1 MRKSLHAV
9 TRAISLFIFLIAGS
23 FVLNAQN
30 GFVEGS
36 IKDAQKQALAFAT
49 VTIFKAADTTV
60 VNYKLTDPNGKFKIT
75 QLPLNVDLRVLV
87 SFTGYEAY
95 RKNFT
100 LTQEAASLSLG
111 DIELSVA
118 ADILE
123 DAIVTA
129 ERPPVVMRRDT
140 IEFNAESFKTLPA
153 AMVEDLLR
161 KLPGVVMTEDG
172 QFMVNG
178 RKVNRILVDGR
189 EFFGNDLK
197 ATTKNLPAYT
207 IDKVQ
212 VHNDERDL
220 FDDPNRPPSEVG
232 QVINLR
238 LKKEY
243 KKGMFG
249 KLYAGAGTSD
259 RHEAG
264 GIVNLFRDTTQISL
278 LGFSN
283 NLSKGAFSMGELT
296 GAGGFNRSGFNSMA
310 ITSGGGVALNGIS
323 FGGLGMGIETSKGAG
338 ININHTV
345 GRKLDLNA
353 QYFFTGSKDE
363 FRSTSVREQFVK
375 DTILTTSTLVDRVT
389 RRNTH
394 ITGLRAFWKI
404 DSLTRLEFTPKIS
417 VSNGNNIR
425 PETSLTNQNFEG
437 KLNEST
443 IDGRDKQY
451 AMNYNHYL
459 NFNRKMKKGYSLN
472 VSNYTDIDNWENVY
486 INKLINSYI
495 AVDTLYQNRKQ
506 DQDIAVRSVQN
517 YITLAKVINKS
528 IDVSFRHKLEW
539 KENRSGIYVYDA
551 LFSEDLYNFYLPDL
565 SNDYT
570 REDFGQE
577 FNGRLNYKLKKFTF
591 SPGISY
597 VDLNYTNNF
606 HSLGYKQKN
615 HFGMVLP
622 SVTIRYGNHLSM
634 GLSQYLNVPTV
645 DKMQPVINANN
656 PMNIIIGD
664 PNLRPGKTSSAS
676 VNLNVYTNPKFT
688 YSAYL
693 SAQFMDDA
701 IVSNRS
707 IDALGN
713 QTTRWVQL
721 DGNKSFFSNFN
732 ANKMF
737 TISTKNKF
745 TIGMNGGFNH
755 SENRSILNSEI
766 ITSLV
771 SSVNITPRVMMT
783 IGNLLDFSVSYNHHI
798 NYNRFKNQVLG
809 SFNYVNK
816 NIQNEV
822 TFRPGKHFVFNS
834 RYTMQYRQLTG
845 PGMPRYVHLWNI
857 AATYQFMESQRAQIT
872 LSVFDALKSNRAISR
887 TIQQNYILDVN
898 TTVLQQY
905 FLLTFSYNIKDFK
918 SKSQNSMFGFW

>member
-9 TRAISLFIFLIAGS
+9 MRAIYLFIFLIAGS
-23 FVLNAQN
+23 LVSNAQN
-30 GFVEGS
+30 GVVEGS

-49 VTIFKAADTTV
+49 VTIFKASDTSI
-60 VNYKLTDPNGKFKIT
+60 VNYKLTDPAGKFRIT
-75 QLPLNVDLRVLV
+75 QLPLNIELRILV
-87 SFTGYEAY
+87 SYTGFDSY
-95 RKNFT
+95 RKTFT
-100 LTQEAASLSLG
+100 LSKESTALNLG
-111 DIELSVA
+111 ELVLTPA
-118 ADILE
+118 ADLLE
-123 DAIVTA
+123 DVVVTA
-129 ERPPVVMRRDT
+129 ERPPVVMRKDT
-140 IEFNAESFKTLPA
+140 IEFNAESFKTLPT

-259 RHEAG
+259 RHEIG
-264 GIVNLFRDTTQISL
+264 GIVNLFRDTTQISF

-296 GAGGFNRSGFNSMA
+296 GAGGFNRSGFNSIA
-310 ITSGGGVALNGIS
+310 ITSSGGVALNGIS

-338 ININHTV
+338 ININHTI
-345 GRKLDLNA
+345 GKHLDLNA
-353 QYFFTGSKDE
+353 QYFYTGSKDE
-363 FRSTSVREQFVK
+363 FASTSVREQFVK
-375 DTILTTSTLVDRVT
+375 DTVLTTSTRIDRVT
-389 RRNTH
+389 RRNSH
-394 ITGLRAFWKI
+394 MASLRAFWKI
-404 DSLTRLEFTPKIS
+404 DSLTRLEFTPKINAT
-417 VSNGNNIR
+417 NGNNIR
-425 PETSLTNQNFEG
+425 PEFSLTNQNFEG

-451 AMNYNHYL
+451 SLAYNHYL
-459 NFNRKMKKGYSLN
+459 NFNKKMKKGFSLN
-472 VSNYTDIDNWENVY
+472 ISNYTDMDSRNDVY

-551 LFSEDLYNFYLPDL
+551 LFSEDLYNVYLPDL

-606 HSLGYKQKN
+606 TSLGYKQKN
-615 HFGMVLP
+615 NFGMFLP
-622 SVTIRYGNHLSM
+622 SVNIRYGNHLSM
-634 GLSQYLNVPTV
+634 GLSQYMNVPTV
-645 DKMQPVINANN
+645 DKMQPVVNANN

-664 PNLRPGKTSSAS
+664 PNLRPGKTTSAS
-676 VNLNVYTNPKFT
+676 MNLNVYTNPKFT
-688 YSAYL
+688 YSAYV
-693 SAQFMDDA
+693 SAQFLDDA

-713 QTTRWVQL
+713 QTTRWIQL
-721 DGNKSFFSNFN
+721 DGNKNFFGNFS
-732 ANKMF
+732 ANKIF
-737 TISTKNKF
+737 TVSTKNKF
-745 TIGMNGGFNH
+745 TVGMSGGANH

-766 ITSLV
+766 ITSLI
-771 SSVNITPRVMMT
+771 SGVNFAPRVMIT
-783 IGNLLDFSVSYNHHI
+783 LGNLLDFSVAYNHNI
-798 NYNRFKNQVLG
+798 NYNRFENQVL
-809 SFNYVNK
+809 SNFTYVNK
-816 NIQNEV
+816 NIFNEL

-834 RYTMQYRQLTG
+834 KYTMHYRQLTG
-845 PGMPRYVHLWNI
+845 PDMPKYVHLWNI